1 MKTTHILNLEDG
13 RAAVTADVC
22 IVGAGAAGIYLAT
35 RLTERGVSVVLLE
48 AGDNACTDCSSI
60 GMNANM
66 TQDEYSGATSG
77 RAFGIGGTTSLWGG
91 QLVPHTS
98 VDIQPQENCGF
109 APWTHI
115 VGVTNRYSAI
125 VKSTLAIADSES
137 SEAIVDKALGS
148 AKAALLRNG
157 LEVMS
162 SEFLP
167 FRRKNFKFLLSR
179 LPKEAD
185 LQVFLG
191 AVANN
196 YEFDNSGNGS
206 SHLKFVC
213 AQSGPKFLE
222 VSARSFVVAA
232 GTIESTRILL
242 EMDAQ
247 NGDSIVRKGAMV
259 GNYLSDHLSLAIAN
273 VATNSLSLATK
284 LFAPRFNRGRMR
296 TFRFL
301 EQSSVVGSSR
311 AFSHFI
317 FDNDNNGFELAKK
330 ILPGLQSRIIPEI
343 TPKEFIG
350 GISGLTGLAW
360 NQVALSRLYIPA
372 RTPMHLQLDIE
383 QTPAT
388 DNRITLGNTL
398 DSHGRPVADI
408 SWKIN
413 STDYANIENA
423 AKRILIDWPG
433 SAAGLP
439 QLNAINERGV
449 GEKPHDAYHPVGTCR
464 MGEDD
469 ESVVSP
475 DLKVHGTSN
484 VFVLSTAVFPSAGS
498 ANPTFG
504 MLCFAERLAE
514 TLSAEAR
521 GSV

>member
-1 MKTTHILNLEDG
+1 MKTTHIQNLEDG
-13 RAAVTADVC
+13 RTNVTADVC
-22 IVGAGAAGIYLAT
+22 ILGAGAAGIYLAT
-35 RLTERGVSVVLLE
+35 RLSERGVSVVVLE
-48 AGDNACTDCSSI
+48 AGDNACTDSSSI

-66 TQDEYSGATSG
+66 TQDDYSGATSG
-77 RAFGIGGTTSLWGG
+77 RAFGLGGTTSLWGG
-91 QLVPHTS
+91 VLVPYTS
-98 VDIQPQENCGF
+98 VDIQSRKSGDFN
-109 APWTHI
+109 PWSHI

-125 VKSTLAIADSES
+125 VKSTLAIANSDTSEV
-137 SEAIVDKALGS
+137 IVDKALGV
-148 AKAALLRNG
+148 AKEALLKNG
-157 LEVMS
+157 LDVKA

-185 LQVFLG
+185 LKVFLG
-191 AVANN
+191 AVADN
-196 YEFDNSGNGS
+196 YEFDKSANGS
-206 SHLKFVC
+206 NHLNFVYVK
-213 AQSGPKFLE
+213 SGQKRLE
-222 VSARSFVVAA
+222 VSARSFVIAA

-247 NGDSIVRKGAMV
+247 NGDSIIRKGAMV
-259 GNYLSDHLSLAIAN
+259 GNYLSDHLSLAIAR
-273 VATNSLSLATK
+273 VEPSSLSLAAM

-296 TFRFL
+296 RFRFL
-301 EQSSVVGSSR
+301 EQSSTVGSSR
-311 AFSHFI
+311 YFSHFI
-317 FDNDNNGFELAKK
+317 FDNDNPGFGLAKK
-330 ILPGLQSRIIPEI
+330 ILAGLQSREIPKI
-343 TPKEFIG
+343 TPKEFIS

-383 QTPAT
+383 QTPTT
-388 DNRITLGNTL
+388 DNRIMLGNTL
-398 DSHGRPVADI
+398 DSHGRPVVDI
-408 SWKIN
+408 SWRI
-413 STDYANIENA
+413 TPADYANIENA
-423 AKRILIDWPG
+423 AKQILASWPG

-439 QLNAINERGV
+439 QLTAISERGV

-464 MGEDD
+464 MGEDS

-484 VFVLSTAVFPSAGS
+484 VSVLSTAVFPSAGS

-521 GSV
+521 GGI